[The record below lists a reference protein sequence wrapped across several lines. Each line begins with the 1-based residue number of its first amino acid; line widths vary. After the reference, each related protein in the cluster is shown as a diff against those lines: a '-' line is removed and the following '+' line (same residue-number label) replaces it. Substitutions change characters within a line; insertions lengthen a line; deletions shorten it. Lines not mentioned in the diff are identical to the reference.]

1 MRQILMK
8 CESVTG
14 RIDDY
19 LDGDVSQQ
27 ERQAMAQHLR
37 SCESCRAEY
46 QSAQNLLEQLNS
58 MDTPIPRAGY
68 ESRVLEFLN
77 AKSDAPEKTRQHRPR
92 HMPIWFAAGFS
103 TAALAIF
110 ALLFIFNS
118 PSLKQNNSMPVMTV
132 ELQPLQ
138 TRKVDLVFNS
148 PTQLQ
153 NAQIKIELPQGTEIA
168 GYPNRGSL
176 EWKTSFK
183 QGSNKL
189 SLPLI
194 VKEKSGGTLYAT
206 ITHEGQTRIF
216 ELNLVAIPASSHY
229 TATLTS

>member
-1 MRQILMK
+1 MN
-8 CESVTG
+8 CESVTA
-14 RIDDY
+14 RLDEY
-19 LDGDVSQQ
+19 LDGDVATQ
-27 ERQAMAQHLR
+27 EREAMAQHLR
-37 SCESCRAEY
+37 ECGPCQAEY
-46 QSAQNLLEQLNS
+46 QSAQALLEELS
-58 MDTPIPRAGY
+58 SLDIPEPRAGY
-68 ESRVLEFLN
+68 EKRVLAFLD
-77 AKSDAPEKTRQHRPR
+77 KKPEKVRQHKS
-92 HMPIWFAAGFS
+92 HHIPIWFAAGFS

-110 ALLFIFNS
+110 AVLFVFNS
-118 PSLKQNNSMPVMTV
+118 PSLEQGDAMPIMTV

-148 PTQLQ
+148 PSQLQ
-153 NAQIKIELPQGTEIA
+153 DAQIRIELPEGTEIA

-194 VKEKSGGTLYAT
+194 VKEKNGGTLYAT
-206 ITHEGQTRIF
+206 ITHEGQTRVF
-216 ELNLVAIPASSHY
+216 QLNLVAIPASSHY

>member
-1 MRQILMK
+1 MK

-14 RIDDY
+14 RLDDY
-19 LDGDVSQQ
+19 LDGEVTQQ
-27 ERQAMAQHLR
+27 ERQAMAQHLLD
-37 SCESCRAEY
+37 CESCRAEY
-46 QSAQNLLEQLNS
+46 QSAHNLLEQLS
-58 MDTPIPRAGY
+58 SLDIPTPRAGY
-68 ESRVLEFLN
+68 ESRVLQFLKN
-77 AKSDAPEKTRQHRPR
+77 TKESQKDKVSTHKPR
-92 HMPIWFAAGFS
+92 SVPIWFAAGFS

-110 ALLFIFNS
+110 AVLFIFNS
-118 PSLKQNNSMPVMTV
+118 PSLEQNNSMPVMTV

-153 NAQIKIELPQGTEIA
+153 NAQIRIELPAGTEIA

-194 VKEKSGGTLYAT
+194 VKEKNGGTLYAK
-206 ITHEGQTRIF
+206 ITHEGQTRVF

-229 TATLTS
+229 TATLIS